1 MIQNKLMQK
10 VVEPVEYDYPV
21 YRPPSEAYSLIL
33 QVSIGCSHNACTF
46 CTMYKSKRFRI
57 KTWPEI
63 EEMIRETSRDYPRVS
78 RVFLADGNA
87 LALPTELLIKTLD
100 LLYARFPRLERVSIY
115 GGPADI
121 LAKTPEELQQLKKHR
136 LDLVYL
142 GVESGS
148 GRILD
153 AVKKGVSPA
162 DMIAAGQKVKASGL
176 GLSVTLISG
185 LGGKDLWEE
194 HALESARVI
203 SAIKPDYLALLTLT
217 LERGAP
223 LLRDVEAGKFSF
235 LTPWEVLRET
245 RLLIENLDL
254 KGCIFRSNHA
264 SNYFSLGGVLN
275 EEKEKLLQAIDAAL
289 DRPEIKKLAATNDRR
304 L

>member
-1 MIQNKLMQK
+1 
-10 VVEPVEYDYPV
+10 VEYDYPV

-57 KTWPEI
+57 KTSPEI

-87 LALPTELLIKTLD
+87 LSLPTELLLKTLD

-148 GRILD
+148 ERILQ

-162 DMIAAGQKVKASGL
+162 DMTAAGQKVKSSGL

-185 LGGKDLWEE
+185 LGGKDFWEE
-194 HALESARVI
+194 HAQESSRVI
-203 SAIKPDYLALLTLT
+203 SAIMPDYLALLTLT
-217 LERGAP
+217 LDQGAP
-223 LLRDVEAGKFSF
+223 LLKDVETGKFSF
-235 LTPWEVLRET
+235 LTPWEILRET
-245 RLLIENLDL
+245 RLLIENLNL
-254 KGCIFRSNHA
+254 KRCIFRSNHA

-275 EEKEKLLQAIDAAL
+275 EEKEKLLQAVDAAL
-289 DRPEIKKLAATNDRR
+289 DSPEIKRLAATNDRR